1 MKNIIIDNSLKNSI
15 SITDKVN
22 ITNKR
27 EQNASQSKEQLENS
41 YSNSI
46 GDLSIDGLLA
56 KKVKQ
61 EIYSNKRKEAR
72 KKLKNKKK

>member
-1 MKNIIIDNSLKNSI
+1 MKNPIIDNSLKNSI

-27 EQNASQSKEQLENS
+27 EQNASQTKAQLENT

-46 GDLSIDGLLA
+46 GDLSVSGLLA

-72 KKLKNKKK
+72 TKLKNKKK

>member
-1 MKNIIIDNSLKNSI
+1 MKNPIIDNSLKNSI
-15 SITDKVN
+15 SITYKVN